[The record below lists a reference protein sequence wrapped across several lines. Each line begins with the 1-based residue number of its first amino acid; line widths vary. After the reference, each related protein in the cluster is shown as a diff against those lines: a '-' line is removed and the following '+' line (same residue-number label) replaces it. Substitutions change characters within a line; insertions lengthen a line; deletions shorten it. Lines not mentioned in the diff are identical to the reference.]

1 MAPKRTLER
10 HSFFDGPA
18 LLAFLED
25 GLGPGKRDTAERH
38 CRTIQAAAVAAADR
52 GQKESVDLS
61 VAAVPNLPAF
71 ARERLP
77 EAFALLTSSVDSV
90 ATSGDGATA
99 KFVVKTQDGHRVE
112 SVLMRH
118 DCGRNTLCVSSQVG
132 CKMGCTFCATGTL
145 GELGNLTAGDSSDL
159 RFT

>member
-10 HSFFDGPA
+10 HSFFDAPA

-52 GQKESVDLS
+52 GQKSVDLS

-77 EAFALLTSSVDSV
+77 GVRAPHLL
-90 ATSGDGATA
+90 GGLG
-99 KFVVKTQDGHRVE
+99 GHLRRR
-112 SVLMRH
+112 RH
-118 DCGRNTLCVSSQVG
+118 R
-132 CKMGCTFCATGTL
+132 
-145 GELGNLTAGDSSDL
+145 
-159 RFT
+159 